1 MRGFDEEQR
10 EEIEKDL
17 IETGRELLVTIG
29 PSKTTIQDITEPIG
43 IGTSSFYL
51 FFDSKDELYL
61 EIIQREI
68 TKFQERLEQQIQD
81 IDEAYN
87 GLKRLFTGYVEF
99 SENNGLIQSVIIRG
113 DYQGVFQ
120 KKIPDQLEQHVQER
134 MTNFLG
140 MIERLQAVDD
150 GYFSTLPP
158 DAVLGV
164 MSTLGIFVLHRDRF
178 ELYSE
183 GYYQRVKE
191 LLIET
196 LARGLVTPQPGYE

>member
-1 MRGFDEEQR
+1 MRAFDDEQR
-10 EEIEKDL
+10 EEIEQEL
-17 IETGRELLVTIG
+17 IETGRELLVSIG
-29 PSKTTIQDITEPIG
+29 PDKTTIQDITEPIG

-68 TKFQERLEQQIQD
+68 TKFQNQLEQQIQD
-81 IDEAYN
+81 IDEAFN
-87 GLKRLFTGYVEF
+87 GLIRLFTGYVEF
-99 SENNGLIQSVIIRG
+99 SENNSLIQSVIIRG
-113 DYQGVFQ
+113 DYQEVFQ
-120 KKIPDQLEQHVQER
+120 KKIPDKLEQQIQER
-134 MTNFLG
+134 MSNFLG

-183 GYYQRVKE
+183 EYYQQVKE
-191 LLIET
+191 LFIET
-196 LARGLVTPQPGYE
+196 LARGLTSPRPV